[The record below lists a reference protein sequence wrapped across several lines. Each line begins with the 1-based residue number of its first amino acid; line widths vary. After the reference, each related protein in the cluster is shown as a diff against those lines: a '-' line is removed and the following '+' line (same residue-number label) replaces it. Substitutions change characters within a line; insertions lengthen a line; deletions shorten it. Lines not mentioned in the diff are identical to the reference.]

1 LFSGT
6 GLCVAVAVKLDTLF
20 SVGISCVAWL
30 YNMVALFSVSSR
42 AVWLLCVEALF
53 SGTGLGVLGAVK
65 FDTPFPV
72 GIPLSAVL

>member
-1 LFSGT
+1 LTFDPLLDHTLENTNSVKIAIKHSVLSPAVLLLFAET
-6 GLCVAVAVKLDTLF
+6 
-20 SVGISCVAWL
+20 
-30 YNMVALFSVSSR
+30 
-42 AVWLLCVEALF
+42 LF